1 MSRKTMSIERT
12 LSTQPVASAGAVQ
25 STMNDAKGVREQQP
39 VQAGDNEKSGVQVDI
54 SDASRQIAGS
64 EDIDMVRV
72 EQIKDAIARGELHLD
87 AEKIA
92 DALLADSAFFE

>member
-1 MSRKTMSIERT
+1 MSIERT
-12 LSTQPVASAGAVQ
+12 LSTQPISTTGAVQ
-25 STMNDAKGVREQQP
+25 STMNDAKGVRDRQP
-39 VQAGDNEKSGVQVDI
+39 VQAGTTENPGVQVAI
-54 SDASRQIAGS
+54 SDASRQMAGS
-64 EDIDMVRV
+64 EDIDMARV

>member
-1 MSRKTMSIERT
+1 MSIERT
-12 LSTQPVASAGAVQ
+12 LSTQPIATTGAVQ

-39 VQAGDNEKSGVQVDI
+39 ARTGTTEKPGVQVAI

-64 EDIDMVRV
+64 EDIDMARV

-87 AEKIA
+87 AGKIA